1 MPGVTVGSRH
11 GRSVLKGLDWKMRI
25 LALLTALNI
34 LGLVA
39 AAHAAESYLLQPGD
53 LLTVS
58 VWKETDLTGDLLV
71 RPDGGISLPLAGDIA
86 AAGHT
91 ADEVRAVIDERL
103 RKYIPNAVVTVA
115 VKQTAGNQV
124 FVLGKVNRPGQYPI
138 IRPVDVMQALS
149 MAGGTT
155 PFAALNDIR
164 VLRRSGDK
172 QISLDFRYA
181 EVEHGRD
188 LQQNIILQS
197 GDTVVVP

>member
-1 MPGVTVGSRH
+1 MQ
-11 GRSVLKGLDWKMRI
+11 I
-25 LALLTALNI
+25 LIALLMV
-34 LGLVA
+34 LGVLGGVMPA
-39 AAHAAESYLLQPGD
+39 AAADVYLLQPGD
-53 LLTVS
+53 VLTIS
-58 VWKETDLTGDLLV
+58 VWKEADLTGDLLV

-91 ADEVRAVIDERL
+91 ADDVRGVIDERL
-103 RKYIPNAVVTVA
+103 KKYIPNAVVTVA

-124 FVLGKVNRPGQYPI
+124 FVVGKVNRPGQYPI

-155 PFAALNDIR
+155 PFAAVNDIR
-164 VLRRSGDK
+164 VLRRAGDK
-172 QISLDFRYA
+172 QVALEFRYA

-188 LQQNIILQS
+188 LQQNIVLQS

>member
-1 MPGVTVGSRH
+1 
-11 GRSVLKGLDWKMRI
+11 MRI
-25 LALLTALNI
+25 SALLIALNI
-34 LGLVA
+34 CLVA
-39 AAHAAESYLLQPGD
+39 PALAAETYLLQPGD
-53 LLTVS
+53 VLTVS

-91 ADEVRAVIDERL
+91 ADDVRAVIDERL
-103 RKYIPNAVVTVA
+103 QKYIPNAVVTVA

-138 IRPVDVMQALS
+138 IRPVDVMQAIS

-155 PFAALNDIR
+155 SFAALNDIR

-172 QISLDFRYA
+172 QISLEFRYA
-181 EVEHGRD
+181 DVEHGRD
-188 LQQNIILQS
+188 LQQNIVLQA